1 MLETVM
7 KHNVIFYVM
16 GSLMTVGILA
26 KLVSY
31 FTARKLVKAAG
42 DIQKSNQK
50 LMRLVKA
57 KFEHASMVSDKVKNV
72 EAFANKKN
80 FKSQSVLEHLGLL
93 RIGENKN
100 GNSFYLFIWP
110 WGWSDLCFL
119 IRN

>member
-16 GSLMTVGILA
+16 GSLMAVGILA

-72 EAFANKKN
+72 EAFVNKY
-80 FKSQSVLEHLGLL
+80 FYGVGDEEETETESDTETTTDEETISQ
-93 RIGENKN
+93 
-100 GNSFYLFIWP
+100 
-110 WGWSDLCFL
+110 
-119 IRN
+119 